1 VVRAHAPVVVA
12 SQGSE
17 GITRSSKLAIVS
29 YGAGE
34 IFIRREQGKKAE
46 ILSHYFGN
54 TAVPAKASIEDGFL
68 RIVAIERD
76 PAGKPLEWI
85 EVRIL

>member
-1 VVRAHAPVVVA
+1 M
-12 SQGSE
+12 
-17 GITRSSKLAIVS
+17 
-29 YGAGE
+29 
-34 IFIRREQGKKAE
+34 
-46 ILSHYFGN
+46 
-54 TAVPAKASIEDGFL
+54 PANASIEDGFL